1 MKVKTKTDSEVYA
14 GRRNW
19 YIAGFG
25 ISLLTLIISS
35 LMALKHT
42 MFGWEVSIFDWING
56 WPTGLQTFFRIAS
69 VAKEGPVIAVIAVII
84 AFILRHW
91 RLAWRLAVSTIGGAA
106 LAFLLKHFIDRA
118 RPQGL
123 IDHVNLRWTDTGAGF
138 PSGHVAIMTV
148 VMLTIM
154 PYLPSRW
161 RWTVPTGIALVCLSR
176 MYLGLHAPLDI
187 IGGLAVGVLVV
198 TTVRIMP
205 QALRVFFRLD

>member
-19 YIAGFG
+19 YIVGFVV
-25 ISLLTLIISS
+25 SLLTLIISS
-35 LMALKHT
+35 LLALKHT
-42 MFGWEVSIFDWING
+42 MFGWEVAIFDWING
-56 WPTGLQTFFRIAS
+56 WPDSLQTFFRIAS
-69 VAKEGPVIAVIAVII
+69 VAKDGPVIAAVAVVIV
-84 AFILRHW
+84 FVLRHW
-91 RLAWRLAVSTIGGAA
+91 RLAWRLAASTIAGAA

-123 IDHVNLRWTDTGAGF
+123 LEQVHLRWSDTGAGF
-138 PSGHVAIMTV
+138 PSGHVTIMTI
-148 VMLTIM
+148 VMLTLM
-154 PYLPSRW
+154 PYLPNRW
-161 RWTVPTGIALVCLSR
+161 RWTVPVGILLVCLSR
-176 MYLGLHAPLDI
+176 VYLGLHAPLDI